1 MLSIHQLMTAIICA
15 CRLLQ
20 LINSL
25 KQQRPSQSHRS
36 SALATRHHCRIRAAR
51 AARVGKNCCSA
62 ISRASTHGIVL
73 RCADACARNDPG
85 RRSGLNL
92 WRRVNL
98 NRRFKGSG
106 SARAAQ
112 PAPIR
117 RLPQT
122 SQMQPAA
129 ISSTSKNQSCPP
141 RLSPAD
147 GLSYLGRYCQIWL
160 SIHIRNSI
168 LCLDAAPAAPA
179 SGWRNRLRCGL
190 AARRD
195 E

>member
-15 CRLLQ
+15 CRLLL

-98 NRRFKGSG
+98 DRRFKGRVQRG
-106 SARAAQ
+106 
-112 PAPIR
+112 R
-117 RLPQT
+117 RNLRRYAGCRKQAKCNQQQYPRRRKT
-122 SQMQPAA
+122 SHA
-129 ISSTSKNQSCPP
+129 PP

-168 LCLDAAPAAPA
+168 PLPRRGTGSPRVWMAQSLA
-179 SGWRNRLRCGL
+179 LRPGGT
-190 AARRD
+190 AG
-195 E
+195 

>member
-73 RCADACARNDPG
+73 RCADAGARNDPG

-98 NRRFKGSG
+98 NRRFKGRVQRG
-106 SARAAQ
+106 
-112 PAPIR
+112 

-141 RLSPAD
+141 RLSPPD